1 MPRTTAAPPIGMLLV
16 ALHVGLCS
24 WGDLASPR
32 ATAATDAHAAVPVSP
47 DAMTDWPRFRGPDGM
62 GVSDAGD
69 LPISWSHN
77 ENVVWKTPLP
87 GPGASSP
94 IVFGDHVYLTCY
106 TGYFVSGRPDGSLE
120 ELKRHLIAVHRGD
133 GRVLWNQALPAKLPE
148 ERRIR
153 DHGYA
158 ASTAVADAERVYV
171 FFGKSGVY
179 AFDHSGRQ
187 IWHADVG
194 SQTHGWGSGTS
205 PVLHKDLVIVNASI
219 ESESLVALDR
229 TTGRRRWQTEGIR
242 ESWNTPLIITAPSGR
257 QELIVAIAGKILAFD
272 PDTARSLWSCDTDIG
287 WYMVPSVI
295 AADGIVYCLGGR
307 SGTAALAVRAGGSG
321 NVTATHRLWTSDRG
335 SNVSSPVYHE
345 GHLYWMHE
353 QRGIAYCARASDGEI
368 VYEQRLDRAGQVYA
382 SALLA
387 AGRVYYLTRDGKTFV
402 LAAKPQFEQLAVND
416 LRDGGVF
423 NGSFAVTGNRLLVRS
438 DKYLYCLG
446 Q

>member
-1 MPRTTAAPPIGMLLV
+1 MSQTTPALPIKVLLV
-16 ALHVGLCS
+16 ALHIGLCS
-24 WGDLASPR
+24 WGDPPAER
-32 ATAATDAHAAVPVSP
+32 AAAATDSHTAAPVSSEATP
-47 DAMTDWPRFRGPDGM
+47 DWPRFRGPDGM
-62 GVSDAGD
+62 GVSDVTG
-69 LPISWSHN
+69 LPVTWSHDD
-77 ENVVWKTPLP
+77 NVLWKTPLP

-94 IVFGDHVYLTCY
+94 IVLGDHIYLTCY

-133 GRVLWNQALPAKLPE
+133 GRVLWNQAVPARLPE

-158 ASTAVADAERVYV
+158 ASTPVADADRVYV

-187 IWHADVG
+187 IWQADVG
-194 SQTHGWGSGTS
+194 SQTHGWGSGSS
-205 PVLHKDLVIVNASI
+205 PTLYKDLIIINAGV
-219 ESESLVALDR
+219 ESESLVALDP
-229 TTGRRRWQTEGIR
+229 TTGQRRWQAEGIR
-242 ESWNTPLIITAPSGR
+242 ESWNTPLVITAPSGR

-272 PDTARSLWSCDTDIG
+272 PDTGQRLWSCDTDIG

-295 AADGIVYCLGGR
+295 AADGVVYCLGGR
-307 SGTAALAVRAGGSG
+307 SGTAALAVRAGGTG
-321 NVTATHRLWTSDRG
+321 DVTATHRLWTSDRG
-335 SNVSSPVYHE
+335 SNVSSPVYHK

-353 QRGIAYCARASDGEI
+353 QRGIAYCARATTGEI

-387 AGRVYYLTRDGKTFV
+387 DGRVYYLTRDGKAFV
-402 LAAKPQFEQLAVND
+402 LAAEPRFRQLAVND
-416 LRDGGVF
+416 LQDGGVF

-446 Q
+446 K